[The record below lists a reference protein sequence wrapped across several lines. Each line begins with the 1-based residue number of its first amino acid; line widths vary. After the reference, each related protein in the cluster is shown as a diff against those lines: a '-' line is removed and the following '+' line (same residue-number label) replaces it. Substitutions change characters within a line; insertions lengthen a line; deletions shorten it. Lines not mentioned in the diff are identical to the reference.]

1 MAMTTTNYGLT
12 KPETT
17 DNYDIEVH
25 NANMDMIDAELKKGE
40 DHRNNTDN
48 PHKVTAEQVG
58 AINPNLLINGDFRVN
73 QRGHES
79 YSTAGYT
86 FDRWMNSFDAS
97 SMTSTVYRTTIG
109 STPGS
114 NVYRVHIRIDSAA
127 HAVENN
133 FMQRLEDTPSG
144 VSPVQGKMVTFSVGV
159 RAVSE
164 NYNDY
169 RCVYIAYH
177 EAGKSDYTIKAT
189 PIFKETNGRV
199 SITADI
205 PIGASKVEC
214 GVGYTR
220 LITPDDAGSEIDIWD
235 AKLEIGSVATPFSP
249 RPYAEELALCQRY
262 YQIRSSSSVS
272 TVDLRPTMR
281 TTPTKNSVS
290 GGDAYY
296 DAEIY

>member
-17 DNYDIEVH
+17 DNYDIEVQ
-25 NANMDMIDAELKKGE
+25 NGNMDKIDTELKKAE
-40 DHRNNTDN
+40 NHRNNTDN

-86 FDRWMNSFDAS
+86 FDRWMNAYIESGFISTIQRRANEGLP
-97 SMTSTVYRTTIG
+97 TSNAYC
-109 STPGS
+109 
-114 NVYRVHIRIDSAA
+114 IRISIDSVNIASY
-127 HAVENN
+127 NN
-133 FMQRLEDTPSG
+133 FMQWMEDAPNG
-144 VSPVQGKMVTFSVGV
+144 VSPFQGKKITFSVGV
-159 RAVSE
+159 RNINAT
-164 NYNDY
+164 Y
-169 RCVYIAYH
+169 RAIYIGYK
-177 EAGKSDYTIKAT
+177 EAGASTAT
-189 PIFKETNGRV
+189 FVIQPIPIGINKRM

-205 PIGASKVEC
+205 PMGASRVEC
-214 GVGYTR
+214 GIGITR
-220 LITPDDAGSEIDIWD
+220 GITSDDIGTWLDIWD
-235 AKLEIGSVATPFSP
+235 AKLEVGSVPTAFSP

-290 GGDAYY
+290 GGYAY